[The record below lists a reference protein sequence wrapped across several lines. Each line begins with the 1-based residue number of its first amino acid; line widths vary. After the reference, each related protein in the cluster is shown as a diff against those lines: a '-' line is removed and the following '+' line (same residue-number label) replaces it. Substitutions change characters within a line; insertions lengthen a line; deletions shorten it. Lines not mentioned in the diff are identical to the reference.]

1 MYRSI
6 ILANFCLLCYA
17 DNSIYQYIDKNG
29 NLVLSNKPKTSNT
42 RYKVLSEEL
51 AHEKQALIKANESLA
66 ASSPI
71 QEQFL
76 KNTINEHQKN
86 IDILNKQLGYTP

>member
-1 MYRSI
+1 LYRQI
-6 ILANFCLLCYA
+6 ILASFCLLCYA
-17 DNSIYQYIDKNG
+17 DNGIYQYTDKNG

-66 ASSPI
+66 TSSPK
-71 QEQFL
+71 QEDFL
-76 KNTINEHQKN
+76 KNTIKAHQKN